1 MWLSASE
8 LQPESQEIKLW
19 RGPSAHAGAI
29 GGCSQHLPTRS
40 PSSFSITL
48 LLVPN
53 LSPSKSKPTDFFSLT
68 GDGEKLL
75 HPHCSNASPKQRLKL
90 QEDKEGRSSESVSLI
105 SLPTPIGLFLGSCF
119 LHSDRR
125 IEYYTSHRCVS
136 HFSCNPLLSVPISAC
151 S

>member
-1 MWLSASE
+1 MAQCIRVATRITGNKAVEGAQCPCWGHWWLFS
-8 LQPESQEIKLW
+8 
-19 RGPSAHAGAI
+19 
-29 GGCSQHLPTRS
+29 T
-40 PSSFSITL
+40 SSHTEPPQLFF
-48 LLVPN
+48 VPN

-68 GDGEKLL
+68 GDGEKPL

-125 IEYYTSHRCVS
+125 IEYYTSHTCVS
-136 HFSCNPLLSVPISAC
+136 HFSCNPLLSAPVSAC